1 MADVVEHLLLCLSE
15 ALIPP
20 LVEVALRP
28 SGHFLAG
35 LFVFLPFTLERFSLI
50 LGEESFVRY
59 IIFLPHVP
67 PHISF

>member
-1 MADVVEHLLLCLSE
+1 MADVVEHLLLWLSD

-35 LFVFLPFTLERFSLI
+35 LFVFLPLSLECFSLI
-50 LGEESFVRY
+50 LGMSP
-59 IIFLPHVP
+59 LLDT
-67 PHISF
+67 